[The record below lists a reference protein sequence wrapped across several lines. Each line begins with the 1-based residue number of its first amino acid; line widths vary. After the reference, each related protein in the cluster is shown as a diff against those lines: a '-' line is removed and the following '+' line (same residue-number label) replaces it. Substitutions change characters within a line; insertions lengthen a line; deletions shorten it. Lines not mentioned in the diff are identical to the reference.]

1 MPRHIWCGTGIDAG
15 IEFGTGKSAET
26 IAIMAIL
33 SIIRAPDP
41 MLKKICD
48 PVAAVDDEVR
58 TLIDDMLETM
68 YAAPGMGL
76 SAPQVGLLRRV
87 IVVDVAKT
95 EGPRDPVRMVNPE
108 LIKISG
114 DVVAYEEGCLSFPD
128 QYAEV
133 ARPTNIRVRYLDYDN
148 EIAELAAEGLLATC
162 IQHEM
167 DHLDGVLFVDH
178 LSGLK
183 RNMILR
189 RMAKQ
194 RKMRAATAA

>member
-1 MPRHIWCGTGIDAG
+1 LSRHIWCRTD
-15 IEFGTGKSAET
+15 FGTDSGKPAET
-26 IAIMAIL
+26 VPIMAVL
-33 SIIRAPDP
+33 HIIKAPDP
-41 MLKKICD
+41 MLKKHCD

-58 TLIDDMLETM
+58 TLIDDMLESM

-76 SAPQVGLLRRV
+76 SAPQVGVLRRI
-87 IVVDVAKT
+87 IVVDVAKL

-108 LIKISG
+108 LVEISG
-114 DVVAYEEGCLSFPD
+114 DIVAYEEGCLSFPD
-128 QYAEV
+128 QYAQV
-133 ARPTNIRVRYLDYDN
+133 ARPISIRVRYLDYDN
-148 EIAELAAEGLLATC
+148 EVREQAAEGLLATC

-183 RNMILR
+183 RDMILR
-189 RMAKQ
+189 KMVKQ

>member
-1 MPRHIWCGTGIDAG
+1 
-15 IEFGTGKSAET
+15 
-26 IAIMAIL
+26 
-33 SIIRAPDP
+33 
-41 MLKKICD
+41 MLKKHCD

-58 TLIDDMLETM
+58 TLIDDMLESM

-76 SAPQVGLLRRV
+76 SAPQVGVLRRI
-87 IVVDVAKT
+87 IVVDVAKL

-108 LIKISG
+108 LVEISG
-114 DVVAYEEGCLSFPD
+114 DIVAYEEGCLSFPD
-128 QYAEV
+128 QYAQV
-133 ARPTNIRVRYLDYDN
+133 ARPISIRVRYLDYDN
-148 EIAELAAEGLLATC
+148 EVREQAAEGLLATC

-183 RNMILR
+183 RDMILR
-189 RMAKQ
+189 KMVKQ